1 MKPKAVQCEYC
12 KTDVS
17 SEPCRL
23 ASIKTIIDGKEHVF
37 CCSSCA
43 QQSKERKTK
52 GK

>member
-1 MKPKAVQCEYC
+1 MKPKAFQCEYC

-23 ASIKTIIDGKEHVF
+23 ASIKTVIDGKEYVF

-43 QQSKERKTK
+43 QQSKEALTK